1 MATTELKAV
10 SEGTARMKRV
20 FENRKPGEKV
30 MNLFLTAGYPNKSAT
45 VNLILG
51 YEKNGA
57 DIIELG
63 MPFSDPLADGPTI
76 QYSSEV
82 ALAGG
87 LMMDDIFDM
96 VKEVRKHS
104 QIPIVLM
111 GYLNPLLYYGIE
123 AFFSKCAEAGV
134 DGLILPDVPVEE
146 SSLLAEASQLYQVPL
161 IYLVAP
167 NSTDARMQLVDERS
181 GGFVYCVS
189 VTGVT
194 GARSGEEVEQSVN
207 RFIERVNRNI
217 TRNPVL
223 VGFGISSHEDA
234 LHISQK
240 TDGFVVG
247 SALINH
253 IRKHISS
260 EDWMTPHFAFVRSL
274 KYGENDP
281 D

>member
-1 MATTELKAV
+1 MDIAGKERIGTERMA
-10 SEGTARMKRV
+10 RV
-20 FENRKPGEKV
+20 FENRKPGQKI
-30 MNLFLTAGYPNKSAT
+30 MNLFITAGYPDRSAT
-45 VNLILG
+45 VDLILG

-76 QYSSEV
+76 QHSSEV

-87 LMMDDIFDM
+87 LMMDDIFGM
-96 VKEVRKHS
+96 VKEVRKSS

-123 AFFSKCAEAGV
+123 PFFRQCEEAGV

-146 SSLLAEASQLYQVPL
+146 SAIIAEASKTWQVPL

-167 NSTDARMQLVDERS
+167 NSTDERMKLVDQRS
-181 GGFVYCVS
+181 EGFVYCVS

-194 GARSGEEVEQSVN
+194 GARSGNEIEQSVN

-217 TRNPVL
+217 SRNPVL
-223 VGFGISSHEDA
+223 VGFGISSHADA
-234 LHISQK
+234 MHISQK

-253 IRKHISS
+253 IRKHHGSAG
-260 EDWMTPHFAFVRSL
+260 WMDRHFEFVRSL
-274 KYGENDP
+274 KYGENTAG
-281 D
+281 